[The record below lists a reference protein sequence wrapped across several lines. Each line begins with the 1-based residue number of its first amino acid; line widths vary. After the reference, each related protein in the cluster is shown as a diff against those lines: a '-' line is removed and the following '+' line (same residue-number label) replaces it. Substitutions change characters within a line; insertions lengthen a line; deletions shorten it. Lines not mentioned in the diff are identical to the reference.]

1 MRSDPQTAIDSSTS
15 AEDAH
20 LRDLRALPKGHL
32 HLHLEAGMRSETLD
46 ELAGRMGIE
55 LPQTNGFD
63 GFTAFSQMYRGLLA
77 VLQEPANLRRLI
89 HESVEDAAAQGAV
102 YLELGVSP
110 AFYVDVYGSL
120 QESLDAMLDYSA
132 EASAAYGVEVGFM
145 VTADRQLPVE
155 HATALAEVAAAR
167 AGRGVVSFG
176 LANEERGN
184 PCAAFQ
190 RPFAIAK
197 SAGLQSTPHAGELV
211 GPESVWEAI
220 NVLEADRVL
229 HGVTSVSDPELIDAI
244 VTRGI
249 CLDVCPTSNLLLNVV
264 ESLADHPLKALL
276 DAGVRCSINADDPI
290 LFGPDLLE
298 EYELCRSAL
307 GLTDAELAACALS
320 SVECTHASEE
330 TKASARRGIEQ
341 WLAESPS

>member
-1 MRSDPQTAIDSSTS
+1 MRDPRT
-15 AEDAH
+15 
-20 LRDLRALPKGHL
+20 LPKGHL
-32 HLHLEAGMRSETLD
+32 HLHLEAAMRSATLD

-55 LPQTNGFD
+55 LPQTEGFE

-77 VLQEPANLRRLI
+77 VLQEPVNLRRLI
-89 HESVEDAAAQGAV
+89 HESVQDAAQQGAV

-110 AFYVDVYGSL
+110 AFYVEVYGSL
-120 QESLDAMLDYSA
+120 QESLDAMLSYSA
-132 EASAAYGVEVGFM
+132 EASEEHGVEVGFM
-145 VTADRQLPVE
+145 VTADRQQPVE
-155 HATALAEVAAAR
+155 EATALAKVAAAR
-167 AGRGVVSFG
+167 ADRGVVSFG

-220 NVLEADRVL
+220 DVLGADRVL
-229 HGVTSVSDPELIDAI
+229 HGVTSASDPKLIDAI
-244 VTRGI
+244 VARGV

-264 ESLADHPLKALL
+264 ESLAEHPLKMLL

-307 GLTDAELAACALS
+307 GLSDAELAACALS
-320 SVECTHASEE
+320 SVECTLASEE
-330 TKASARRGIEQ
+330 TKSGARRGIEQ
-341 WLAESPS
+341 WLAEPSL